1 MATEQAER
9 EARLAVKKG
18 LAILLIVMGVLS
30 ALTCLVMVFAWYGL
44 QSLSGASPYLP
55 TAAEQQVI
63 ESQVFFDKLK
73 FGGWLLSSAGIVLLG
88 MAAWRRVRKT
98 EKCETLR

>member
-18 LAILLIVMGVLS
+18 LAILLIVLGVLS
-30 ALTCLVMVFAWYGL
+30 ALTCLVMMFAWYGL
-44 QSLSGASPYLP
+44 QGLSGVSPYPP

-73 FGGWLLSSAGIVLLG
+73 LGGWLLSSAGMVLFG
-88 MAAWRRVRKT
+88 IAALIRVCGTDESRRI
-98 EKCETLR
+98 